1 MSAIALTQ
9 TARRLGVAER
19 WNARLGAVRWLTGRA
34 HPPWR
39 FQLGF
44 APPLHTTE
52 EPSVNTPPEAACE
65 ACGKSIAH
73 RLSRWE
79 ESGRKGRKPTLCSR
93 EDNPVCHRDRAAA
106 RKQLSRGKQSAKPT
120 VPGEFA
126 ADVTVSLDCAEP
138 RGGRRRKY
146 SLKGRIIAKRRKKS
160 REVVVRFLPA
170 PLRWPRLRS
179 GGSVRPFTRRAFPSR
194 PAASVGGRQ
203 RCWPGSTFSSRS

>member
-1 MSAIALTQ
+1 
-9 TARRLGVAER
+9 
-19 WNARLGAVRWLTGRA
+19 
-34 HPPWR
+34 
-39 FQLGF
+39 
-44 APPLHTTE
+44 
-52 EPSVNTPPEAACE
+52 VNTPPEAACE

-79 ESGRKGRKPTLCSR
+79 ESGRKGRKPALCSR
-93 EDNPVCHRDRAAA
+93 EDNPDCHRNRAAA

-146 SLKGRIIAKRRKKS
+146 CLKGRIIAKRRKKS

-170 PLRWPRLRS
+170 PLQVASTPVGRLSEAVQPESVPFAPRSECGRPTEVLAWIDVLFAELDKLDWTLPEGTITDADALR
-179 GGSVRPFTRRAFPSR
+179 RT
-194 PAASVGGRQ
+194 
-203 RCWPGSTFSSRS
+203 